1 MRSQAEFN
9 VVRVSDKNEKFAELR
24 DIRDGPS
31 EMAKKY
37 DNKLFISLQWGRG
50 ITGHLLFTPVMINSL
65 AELFYLISFCLLLLF
80 KTY

>member
-24 DIRDGPS
+24 DIRDGSS

-37 DNKLFISLQWGRG
+37 DNKLFIS
-50 ITGHLLFTPVMINSL
+50 
-65 AELFYLISFCLLLLF
+65 
-80 KTY
+80 